1 MFQNI
6 YFVLLLTR
14 MQTRS
19 VSSFLLR
26 SVYSLSTLSLSLSQP
41 PTPALAARAQT
52 GAGKTFT
59 MAGEGS
65 GERQG
70 VQPRALRALLAACRP
85 STGGKGG
92 GAAAADEGAFGG
104 VVRRMTVRAL
114 TLGPSL

>member
-1 MFQNI
+1 
-6 YFVLLLTR
+6 
-14 MQTRS
+14 
-19 VSSFLLR
+19 
-26 SVYSLSTLSLSLSQP
+26 
-41 PTPALAARAQT
+41 
-52 GAGKTFT
+52 